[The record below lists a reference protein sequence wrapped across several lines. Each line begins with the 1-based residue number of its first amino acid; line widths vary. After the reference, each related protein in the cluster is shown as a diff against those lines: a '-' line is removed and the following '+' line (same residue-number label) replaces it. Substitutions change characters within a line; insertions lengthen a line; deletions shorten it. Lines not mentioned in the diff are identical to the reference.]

1 MSVLFQGDVDDK
13 LAADIKELCDRWG
26 TTRVKILNAAL
37 RQFYD
42 RNVHL
47 QSPFE
52 AETTRD
58 PE

>member
-1 MSVLFQGDVDDK
+1 MSVLFQADVDDK
-13 LAADIKELCDRWG
+13 LASDIKELCDRWG

-42 RNVHL
+42 RNVNL

-52 AETTRD
+52 ADPPRD
-58 PE
+58 SE